1 MQVRLYLC
9 KVTNNKSK
17 RALNGALMTDIW
29 IINSNFAPQM
39 KKIALLV
46 LAVCMAASMDAQTSR
61 KKIEKFADEAV
72 RQIALTGRKPT
83 IDILDSLSN
92 NAEVSVEMVSRMGD
106 PDDAR
111 QQRAC
116 LRLIDDIV
124 DFSQQE
130 TGRKYTDVIRK
141 GLTKALDR
149 SFEPDVQ
156 LHIMEQLARIAKPAD
171 AAHIAMYLEMPEL
184 AQTASDILVN
194 MPDIDD
200 RIAEAAAAQP
210 GIKQKVQTILDIRA
224 GKRPKQTAVT
234 TVAKPK
240 PAAIP
245 MWTESLDKEVAGMC
259 HAPMP
264 KADSILIRKD
274 TQEALRDLLKMAA
287 NMEGTE
293 RNSVLARFVNL
304 AGQSAQTGSI
314 TAAEHYLMLRAA
326 DELVTDNTLRSK
338 IIVDMGTTHSVQA
351 LSYLRRYT
359 GKAPFIDAMAV
370 ATAETVSTHPEAN
383 GGRSVSAMLYSAKQ
397 SFINHYDEQGIDTYI
412 DQVLAAIDN
421 WKQAAGYDMSHTDQT
436 KMEKRGFWILHEE
449 LDDCDLVFDWKASG
463 RLTLSLH
470 SSPVITFDTTM
481 GVKIAGEN
489 KWHKVKNI
497 CEWSTASVSL
507 KGDAVTVS
515 VNGQKVADG
524 VKLPSMIDG
533 EPMAKSGQ
541 TRFLADDDGATVRE
555 FCFLRR

>member
-9 KVTNNKSK
+9 KVTNNMAKK
-17 RALNGALMTDIW
+17 ALNEALMTNIW

-156 LHIMEQLARIAKPAD
+156 LHVMEQLARIAKPAD

-274 TQEALRDLLKMAA
+274 TPEALRDLLKMAA
-287 NMEGTE
+287 NMEGAE
-293 RNSVLARFVNL
+293 RNSVLARFVTL
-304 AGQSAQTGSI
+304 AGQSAQRGSI

-383 GGRSVSAMLYSAKQ
+383 GGRSVNAMLYSAKQ

-470 SSPVITFDTTM
+470 SSPVIMFDTTM

-524 VKLPSMIDG
+524 VKLPSIIDG

>member
-240 PAAIP
+240 PATIP
-245 MWTESLDKEVAGMC
+245 MWTESVDKEVAGMC
-259 HAPMP
+259 HAKMP

-274 TQEALRDLLKMAA
+274 TPEALRDLLKMAA
-287 NMEGTE
+287 NMEGAE
-293 RNSVLARFVNL
+293 RNSVLARFVTL
-304 AGQSAQTGSI
+304 AGQSAQTGNI

-338 IIVDMGTTHSVQA
+338 IIVDLGTTHSVQA

-383 GGRSVSAMLYSAKQ
+383 GGRSVNAMLYSAKQ

-470 SSPVITFDTTM
+470 SSPVIMFDTTM

>member
-17 RALNGALMTDIW
+17 RALNGTLMTDIW

-156 LHIMEQLARIAKPAD
+156 LHIMEQLVRIAKPAD

-259 HAPMP
+259 HASMP

-287 NMEGTE
+287 NMEGAE
-293 RNSVLARFVNL
+293 RNSVLARFVTL

-470 SSPVITFDTTM
+470 SSPVIMFDTTM

-524 VKLPSMIDG
+524 VKLPAMIDG
-533 EPMAKSGQ
+533 EPMAKNGQ
-541 TRFLADDDGATVRE
+541 TRFLADDDGATVRGY
-555 FCFLRR
+555 CFLRR

>member
-1 MQVRLYLC
+1 MDI
-9 KVTNNKSK
+9 NIES
-17 RALNGALMTDIW
+17 DIW

-156 LHIMEQLARIAKPAD
+156 LHVMEQLARIAKPAD

-184 AQTASDILVN
+184 AQTANDILVN

-274 TQEALRDLLKMAA
+274 TQEALRDLLKMAT

-293 RNSVLARFVNL
+293 RNSVLARFVTL

-338 IIVDMGTTHSVQA
+338 IIVDLGTTHSVQA

-470 SSPVITFDTTM
+470 SSPVIIFDTTM

-497 CEWSTASVSL
+497 YEWSTASVSL

-524 VKLPSMIDG
+524 VKLPAMIDG

-555 FCFLRR
+555 FCFLRK

>member
-17 RALNGALMTDIW
+17 RALNGQLMTDIW

-156 LHIMEQLARIAKPAD
+156 LHVMEQLARIAKPAD

-274 TQEALRDLLKMAA
+274 TPEALRDLLKMAA
-287 NMEGTE
+287 NMEGAE
-293 RNSVLARFVNL
+293 RNSVLARFVTL

-326 DELVTDNTLRSK
+326 DELVTDNTLQSK

-436 KMEKRGFWILHEE
+436 KMGKRGFWILHEE
-449 LDDCDLVFDWKASG
+449 LDDCDLVFDWKARG

-470 SSPVITFDTTM
+470 SLPVIMFDTTM

-524 VKLPSMIDG
+524 VKLPAMIDG

-541 TRFLADDDGATVRE
+541 TRFLADDEGATVRGY
-555 FCFLRR
+555 CFLRR

>member
-1 MQVRLYLC
+1 
-9 KVTNNKSK
+9 
-17 RALNGALMTDIW
+17 
-29 IINSNFAPQM
+29 M

-106 PDDAR
+106 PDDTR

-156 LHIMEQLARIAKPAD
+156 LHVMEQLARIAKPAD

-224 GKRPKQTAVT
+224 GKRPKQTTVT
-234 TVAKPK
+234 PAAKPK

-274 TQEALRDLLKMAA
+274 TPEALRDLLKMAA
-287 NMEGTE
+287 NTEGTE
-293 RNSVLARFVNL
+293 RNSVLARFVTL
-304 AGQSAQTGSI
+304 AGQSAKTGSI

-338 IIVDMGTTHSVQA
+338 IIVDLGATHSVQA

-383 GGRSVSAMLYSAKQ
+383 GGRSVNAMLYSAKQ
-397 SFINHYDEQGIDTYI
+397 SFINHYDEQGIDMYI

-421 WKQAAGYDMSHTDQT
+421 WKMAAGYDMSHTDQT

-449 LDDCDLVFDWKASG
+449 LDDCDLMFDWKASG

-497 CEWSTASVSL
+497 CEWSTASVSI

-541 TRFLADDDGATVRE
+541 TRFLADDDGATVRGY
-555 FCFLRR
+555 CFLRR

>member
-156 LHIMEQLARIAKPAD
+156 LHVMEQLARIAKPAD

-245 MWTESLDKEVAGMC
+245 MWTESLDKEVAGMY

-274 TQEALRDLLKMAA
+274 TPEALRDLLKMAA

-293 RNSVLARFVNL
+293 RNSVLARFVTL

-314 TAAEHYLMLRAA
+314 NAAEHYLMLRAA

-497 CEWSTASVSL
+497 CEWATASVSL

>member
-1 MQVRLYLC
+1 MYI
-9 KVTNNKSK
+9 NIES
-17 RALNGALMTDIW
+17 DIW

>member
-274 TQEALRDLLKMAA
+274 TPEALRDLLKMAA

-293 RNSVLARFVNL
+293 RNSVLARFVTL

-338 IIVDMGTTHSVQA
+338 IIVDLGTTHSVQA

-383 GGRSVSAMLYSAKQ
+383 GGRSVNAMLYSAKQ

-524 VKLPSMIDG
+524 VKLPAIIDG
-533 EPMAKSGQ
+533 EPMAKTGQ
-541 TRFLADDDGATVRE
+541 TRFLADDDGATVRGY
-555 FCFLRR
+555 CFLRR

>member
-1 MQVRLYLC
+1 MQVQLYLC
-9 KVTNNKSK
+9 KVTNNMAK

-156 LHIMEQLARIAKPAD
+156 LHVMEQLARIAKPAD

-264 KADSILIRKD
+264 KADSIIIRKD

-287 NMEGTE
+287 NTEGTE
-293 RNSVLARFVNL
+293 RNSVLARFVTL
-304 AGQSAQTGSI
+304 AGLSAQTGSI

-436 KMEKRGFWILHEE
+436 KMGKRGFWILHEE

-463 RLTLSLH
+463 LLTLSLH
-470 SSPVITFDTTM
+470 SSPVIIFDTTM

-524 VKLPSMIDG
+524 VKLPAIIDG

-541 TRFLADDDGATVRE
+541 TRFLADDEGATVRE

>member
-9 KVTNNKSK
+9 KVTNNMAKK
-17 RALNGALMTDIW
+17 ALNEALMTNIW

-224 GKRPKQTAVT
+224 GKRSKQTAVT

-274 TQEALRDLLKMAA
+274 TPEALHDLLKMAT
-287 NMEGTE
+287 NMERAE
-293 RNSVLARFVNL
+293 RNSILARFVTL

-421 WKQAAGYDMSHTDQT
+421 WKMAAGYDMSHTDQT

-497 CEWSTASVSL
+497 CEWSTASVSI

-524 VKLPSMIDG
+524 VKLPSIIDG

-555 FCFLRR
+555 SCFLRK

>member
-17 RALNGALMTDIW
+17 RVLNGALMTDIW

-156 LHIMEQLARIAKPAD
+156 LHVMEQLARIAKPAD

-264 KADSILIRKD
+264 KADSIIIRKD
-274 TQEALRDLLKMAA
+274 TQEALRDLLKIAA

-293 RNSVLARFVNL
+293 RNSVLARFVTL

-470 SSPVITFDTTM
+470 SSPVIIFDTTM

-524 VKLPSMIDG
+524 VKLPAMIDG

>member
-17 RALNGALMTDIW
+17 RALNGTLMTDIW

-156 LHIMEQLARIAKPAD
+156 LHVMEQLARIAKPAD

-184 AQTASDILVN
+184 APTASDILVN

-274 TQEALRDLLKMAA
+274 TPEAFRDLLKMAA
-287 NMEGTE
+287 NMEGAE
-293 RNSVLARFVNL
+293 RNSVLARFVTL

-338 IIVDMGTTHSVQA
+338 IIVDMGATHSVQA

-421 WKQAAGYDMSHTDQT
+421 WNMAAGYDMSHTEQT

-524 VKLPSMIDG
+524 VKLPAMIDG

-541 TRFLADDDGATVRE
+541 TRFLADDEGATVRGY
-555 FCFLRR
+555 CFLRR

>member
-92 NAEVSVEMVSRMGD
+92 NAEVSVEMVSRMGA

-156 LHIMEQLARIAKPAD
+156 LHVMEQLARIAKPAD

-224 GKRPKQTAVT
+224 GKRPKQIAVT

-245 MWTESLDKEVAGMC
+245 MWTKSLDKEVAGMC

-274 TQEALRDLLKMAA
+274 TPEALRDLLKMAA
-287 NMEGTE
+287 NMEGAE
-293 RNSVLARFVNL
+293 RNSVLARFVTL

-421 WKQAAGYDMSHTDQT
+421 WKQAAGYDMSHTDLT

-524 VKLPSMIDG
+524 VKLPAMIDG

-541 TRFLADDDGATVRE
+541 TRFLADDDGATVRGY
-555 FCFLRR
+555 CFLRR

>member
-1 MQVRLYLC
+1 MDI
-9 KVTNNKSK
+9 NIES
-17 RALNGALMTDIW
+17 DIW

-245 MWTESLDKEVAGMC
+245 MWTESLDKEVAGMY

-274 TQEALRDLLKMAA
+274 TPEALRDLLKMAA

-293 RNSVLARFVNL
+293 RNSVLARFVTL
-304 AGQSAQTGSI
+304 AGQSAQTDSI

-449 LDDCDLVFDWKASG
+449 LDDCDLVFDWKACG

-470 SSPVITFDTTM
+470 SSPVIMFDTTM

-524 VKLPSMIDG
+524 VKLPAMIDG

-541 TRFLADDDGATVRE
+541 TRFLADDDGATVRGY
-555 FCFLRR
+555 CFLRK

>member
-17 RALNGALMTDIW
+17 RALNGQLMTDMW

-156 LHIMEQLARIAKPAD
+156 LHVMEQLARIAKPAD

-274 TQEALRDLLKMAA
+274 TPEALRDLLKMAA

-293 RNSVLARFVNL
+293 RNSVLARFVTL

-383 GGRSVSAMLYSAKQ
+383 GGRSVNAMLYSAKQ

-421 WKQAAGYDMSHTDQT
+421 WKQAAGYDMSHTDLT

-449 LDDCDLVFDWKASG
+449 LDDCDLVFDWKARG
-463 RLTLSLH
+463 RLTLCLH
-470 SSPVITFDTTM
+470 SSPVIIFDTTM

-489 KWHKVKNI
+489 KWHKVRNI

>member
-156 LHIMEQLARIAKPAD
+156 LHVMEQLARIAKPAD

-200 RIAEAAAAQP
+200 RIAKAAAAQP

-245 MWTESLDKEVAGMC
+245 MWTESLDKEVAGMY

-274 TQEALRDLLKMAA
+274 TPEALRDLLKMAA
-287 NMEGTE
+287 DIEGAE
-293 RNSVLARFVNL
+293 RNSVLARFVTL

-338 IIVDMGTTHSVQA
+338 IIVDLGTTHSVQA

-383 GGRSVSAMLYSAKQ
+383 GGRSVNAMLYSAKQ

-421 WKQAAGYDMSHTDQT
+421 WKMAAGYDMSHTDQT
-436 KMEKRGFWILHEE
+436 NMEKRGFWILHEE

-470 SSPVITFDTTM
+470 SSPVIVFDTTM

-497 CEWSTASVSL
+497 CEWSTASVSI

-533 EPMAKSGQ
+533 EPMAKTGQ

-555 FCFLRR
+555 FCFLRK

>member
-17 RALNGALMTDIW
+17 RALNEALMTDIW

-156 LHIMEQLARIAKPAD
+156 LHVMEQLARIAKPAD

-287 NMEGTE
+287 NTEGTE
-293 RNSVLARFVNL
+293 RNSVLARFVTL

-470 SSPVITFDTTM
+470 SSSVIIFDTTM

-524 VKLPSMIDG
+524 VKLPAMIDG

-541 TRFLADDDGATVRE
+541 TRFLADDDGATVRGY
-555 FCFLRR
+555 CFLRR

>member
-92 NAEVSVEMVSRMGD
+92 NAEVSVEMVSRMGA

-156 LHIMEQLARIAKPAD
+156 LHVMEQLARIAKPAD

-274 TQEALRDLLKMAA
+274 TPEALRDLLKMAA
-287 NMEGTE
+287 NMEGAE
-293 RNSVLARFVNL
+293 RNSVLARFVTL

-421 WKQAAGYDMSHTDQT
+421 WKMAAGYDMSHTEQT

-449 LDDCDLVFDWKASG
+449 LDDCNLVFDWKASG

-470 SSPVITFDTTM
+470 SSPVIIFDTTM

-515 VNGQKVADG
+515 INGQKVADG

-555 FCFLRR
+555 FCFLRK

>member
-287 NMEGTE
+287 NMEGKE

-383 GGRSVSAMLYSAKQ
+383 GGRSVNAMLYSAKQ

>member
-17 RALNGALMTDIW
+17 RALNGTLMTDIW

-156 LHIMEQLARIAKPAD
+156 LHVMEQLARIAKPAD

-259 HAPMP
+259 HAQMP

-287 NMEGTE
+287 NTEGTE
-293 RNSVLARFVNL
+293 RNSVLARFVTL

-470 SSPVITFDTTM
+470 SSPVIIFDTTM

-524 VKLPSMIDG
+524 VKLPAMIDG

>member
-9 KVTNNKSK
+9 KVTKNMAKK
-17 RALNGALMTDIW
+17 ALNGALMTDIW

-264 KADSILIRKD
+264 KADSIIIRKD

-293 RNSVLARFVNL
+293 RNSVLARFVTL

-370 ATAETVSTHPEAN
+370 ATAETVSKHPEAN

-470 SSPVITFDTTM
+470 SSPVIIFDTTM

-497 CEWSTASVSL
+497 CEWSTASVSI

-524 VKLPSMIDG
+524 VKLPAMIDG
-533 EPMAKSGQ
+533 EPMAKTGQ
-541 TRFLADDDGATVRE
+541 TRFLADDEGATVRE

>member
-29 IINSNFAPQM
+29 IINSNFASQM

-156 LHIMEQLARIAKPAD
+156 LHVMEQLARIAKPAD

-259 HAPMP
+259 LAPMP

-274 TQEALRDLLKMAA
+274 TPEALRDLLKMAA
-287 NMEGTE
+287 NMEGAE
-293 RNSVLARFVNL
+293 RNSVLARFVTL
-304 AGQSAQTGSI
+304 AGQSAQRGSI

-470 SSPVITFDTTM
+470 SSSVIIFDTTV

-524 VKLPSMIDG
+524 VKLPAMIDG

>member
-17 RALNGALMTDIW
+17 KALNGTLMTYMS

-156 LHIMEQLARIAKPAD
+156 LHVMEQLARIAKPAD

-287 NMEGTE
+287 NTEGTE
-293 RNSVLARFVNL
+293 RNSVLARFVTL

-338 IIVDMGTTHSVQA
+338 IIVDLGTTHSVQA

-470 SSPVITFDTTM
+470 SSSVIIFDTTM
-481 GVKIAGEN
+481 CVKIAGEN

-541 TRFLADDDGATVRE
+541 TRFLADDDGATVRG

>member
-9 KVTNNKSK
+9 KVTNNMAKK
-17 RALNGALMTDIW
+17 ALNGALMTDIW

-293 RNSVLARFVNL
+293 RNSVLARFVTL

-359 GKAPFIDAMAV
+359 GKAPFIDAMAI

-470 SSPVITFDTTM
+470 SSPVIIFDTTM

-507 KGDAVTVS
+507 KGDAVTLS

-524 VKLPSMIDG
+524 VKLPAMIDG

-541 TRFLADDDGATVRE
+541 TRFLADDNGATVRG
-555 FCFLRR
+555 FYFLRK

>member
-17 RALNGALMTDIW
+17 RALNGALMTNIW

-156 LHIMEQLARIAKPAD
+156 LHVMEQLARIAKPAD

-264 KADSILIRKD
+264 KADSIIIRKD

-287 NMEGTE
+287 NMEGAE
-293 RNSVLARFVNL
+293 RNSVLARFVSL

-470 SSPVITFDTTM
+470 SSPVIIFDTTM

-524 VKLPSMIDG
+524 VKLPAMIDG

-541 TRFLADDDGATVRE
+541 TRFLADDDGATVRGY
-555 FCFLRR
+555 CFLRR

>member
-29 IINSNFAPQM
+29 IINSNFASQM

-156 LHIMEQLARIAKPAD
+156 LHVMEQLARIAKPAD

-224 GKRPKQTAVT
+224 GKRPKQTVVT
-234 TVAKPK
+234 PAAKPK

-259 HAPMP
+259 HAQMP

-274 TQEALRDLLKMAA
+274 TPEALRDLLKMAA
-287 NMEGTE
+287 NTEGTE
-293 RNSVLARFVNL
+293 RNSVLARFVTL

-338 IIVDMGTTHSVQA
+338 IIVDLGTTHSVQA

-383 GGRSVSAMLYSAKQ
+383 GGRSVNAMLYSAKQ

-470 SSPVITFDTTM
+470 SSPVIIFDTTM

-524 VKLPSMIDG
+524 VKLPAMIDG

-541 TRFLADDDGATVRE
+541 TRFLADDDGATVRGY
-555 FCFLRR
+555 CFLRK

>member
-17 RALNGALMTDIW
+17 RALNGTLMTDIW

-274 TQEALRDLLKMAA
+274 TPEAFRDLLKMAA
-287 NMEGTE
+287 NMEGAE
-293 RNSVLARFVNL
+293 RNSVLARFVTL

-338 IIVDMGTTHSVQA
+338 IIVDMGATHSVQA

-489 KWHKVKNI
+489 KWHNVKNI

-524 VKLPSMIDG
+524 VKLPAMIDG
-533 EPMAKSGQ
+533 EPMAKTGQ
-541 TRFLADDDGATVRE
+541 TRFLADDDGATVRGY
-555 FCFLRR
+555 CFLRR

>member
-17 RALNGALMTDIW
+17 KALNVALMTDIW
-29 IINSNFAPQM
+29 IINSNFASQM

-156 LHIMEQLARIAKPAD
+156 LHVMEQLARIAKPAD

-200 RIAEAAAAQP
+200 RIAKAAAAQP

-264 KADSILIRKD
+264 KADSIIIRKD

-287 NMEGTE
+287 NTEGTE
-293 RNSVLARFVNL
+293 RNSVLARFVTL
-304 AGQSAQTGSI
+304 AVQSAQTGSI

-326 DELVTDNTLRSK
+326 DELVTDNTLRSR
-338 IIVDMGTTHSVQA
+338 IIVDLGTTHSVQA

-383 GGRSVSAMLYSAKQ
+383 GGRSVSTMLYSAKQ

-470 SSPVITFDTTM
+470 SLPVIIFDTTM

-524 VKLPSMIDG
+524 VKLPAMIDG

-555 FCFLRR
+555 FCFLRK

>member
-92 NAEVSVEMVSRMGD
+92 NAEVSVEMVSRMGA

-287 NMEGTE
+287 NMEGAE
-293 RNSVLARFVNL
+293 RNSVLARFVTL
-304 AGQSAQTGSI
+304 AGQSAQRGSI

-383 GGRSVSAMLYSAKQ
+383 GGRSVNAMLYSAKQ

-421 WKQAAGYDMSHTDQT
+421 WKQAAGYDMSHTEQT

-524 VKLPSMIDG
+524 VKLPAMIDG

-541 TRFLADDDGATVRE
+541 TRFLADDDGATVRGY
-555 FCFLRR
+555 CFLRR

>member
-245 MWTESLDKEVAGMC
+245 MWTESLDKEVAGMY

-274 TQEALRDLLKMAA
+274 TPEALRDLLKMAA
-287 NMEGTE
+287 NMEGAE
-293 RNSVLARFVNL
+293 RNSVLARFVTL

-421 WKQAAGYDMSHTDQT
+421 WEMAAGYDMSHTDQT

-449 LDDCDLVFDWKASG
+449 LDDCDLVFDWKARG

-470 SSPVITFDTTM
+470 SLPVIMFDTTM

-524 VKLPSMIDG
+524 VKLPAMIDG

-541 TRFLADDDGATVRE
+541 TRFLADDNGATVRGY
-555 FCFLRR
+555 CFLRK

>member
-1 MQVRLYLC
+1 MDI
-9 KVTNNKSK
+9 NIES
-17 RALNGALMTDIW
+17 DIW

-274 TQEALRDLLKMAA
+274 TPEALRDLLKMAA
-287 NMEGTE
+287 NMEGAE
-293 RNSVLARFVNL
+293 RNSVLARFVSL

-338 IIVDMGTTHSVQA
+338 IIVDLGTTHSVQA

-397 SFINHYDEQGIDTYI
+397 SFINHFDEQGIDTYI

-470 SSPVITFDTTM
+470 SSPVIMFDTTM

-541 TRFLADDDGATVRE
+541 TRFLADDDGATVRGY
-555 FCFLRR
+555 CFLRK

>member
-29 IINSNFAPQM
+29 IINSNFASQM

-156 LHIMEQLARIAKPAD
+156 LHVMEQLARIAKPAD

-200 RIAEAAAAQP
+200 RIAKAAAAQP

-264 KADSILIRKD
+264 KADSIIIRKD

-287 NMEGTE
+287 NTEGTE
-293 RNSVLARFVNL
+293 RNSVLARFVTL

-326 DELVTDNTLRSK
+326 DELVTDNTLRSR
-338 IIVDMGTTHSVQA
+338 IIVDLGTTHSVQA

-524 VKLPSMIDG
+524 VKLPAMIDG

-541 TRFLADDDGATVRE
+541 TRFLADDEGATVRGY
-555 FCFLRR
+555 CFLRR

>member
-1 MQVRLYLC
+1 MV
-9 KVTNNKSK
+9 KK
-17 RALNGALMTDIW
+17 ALNGALMTDIW

-46 LAVCMAASMDAQTSR
+46 LAVCMAATMDAQTSR

-116 LRLIDDIV
+116 LRLIDNIV

-245 MWTESLDKEVAGMC
+245 MWTESLDKEVAGMY

-274 TQEALRDLLKMAA
+274 TPEALRDLLKMAA

-293 RNSVLARFVNL
+293 RNSVLARFVTL

-421 WKQAAGYDMSHTDQT
+421 WKQAAGYDMSHTEQT

-524 VKLPSMIDG
+524 VKLPAMIDG
-533 EPMAKSGQ
+533 KPMAKSGQ
-541 TRFLADDDGATVRE
+541 TRFLADDDGATVRGY
-555 FCFLRR
+555 CFLRR

>member
-224 GKRPKQTAVT
+224 GKRPKQTDVT

-274 TQEALRDLLKMAA
+274 TPEALRDLLKMAA

-293 RNSVLARFVNL
+293 RNSVLARFVTL
-304 AGQSAQTGSI
+304 AGQSALTGSI

-326 DELVTDNTLRSK
+326 DELVTDDTLRSK
-338 IIVDMGTTHSVQA
+338 IIVDLGTTHSVQA

-421 WKQAAGYDMSHTDQT
+421 WKQAAGYDMSHTDLT

-470 SSPVITFDTTM
+470 SSPVIIFDTTM

-533 EPMAKSGQ
+533 EPMAKTGQ

>member
-9 KVTNNKSK
+9 KVTNNMAKK
-17 RALNGALMTDIW
+17 ALNGTLMTYMS

-245 MWTESLDKEVAGMC
+245 MWTESLDKEVTGMC

-287 NMEGTE
+287 NTEGAE
-293 RNSVLARFVNL
+293 RNSVLARFVTL

-421 WKQAAGYDMSHTDQT
+421 WKMAAGYDMSHTDQT
-436 KMEKRGFWILHEE
+436 KMGKRGFWILHEE

-470 SSPVITFDTTM
+470 SSPVIMFDTTM

-524 VKLPSMIDG
+524 VKLPAMIDG

-541 TRFLADDDGATVRE
+541 TRFLADDNGATVRE
-555 FCFLRR
+555 FCFLRK

>member
-1 MQVRLYLC
+1 
-9 KVTNNKSK
+9 
-17 RALNGALMTDIW
+17 
-29 IINSNFAPQM
+29 M

-156 LHIMEQLARIAKPAD
+156 LHVMEQLARIAKPAD

-234 TVAKPK
+234 TVTKPK

-274 TQEALRDLLKMAA
+274 TPEALRDLLKMAA
-287 NMEGTE
+287 NTEGAE
-293 RNSVLARFVNL
+293 RNSMLARFVTL

-449 LDDCDLVFDWKASG
+449 LDDCDLVFDWKARG

-541 TRFLADDDGATVRE
+541 TRFLADDDGATVRGY
-555 FCFLRR
+555 CFLRR

>member
-156 LHIMEQLARIAKPAD
+156 LHVMEQLARIAKPAD

-245 MWTESLDKEVAGMC
+245 MWTKSLDKEVAGMS

-264 KADSILIRKD
+264 KADSIIIRKD

-293 RNSVLARFVNL
+293 RNSVLARFVTL

-470 SSPVITFDTTM
+470 SSPVIIFDTTM

-524 VKLPSMIDG
+524 VKLPAMIDG

-541 TRFLADDDGATVRE
+541 TRFLADDNGATVRGY
-555 FCFLRR
+555 CFLRK